1 MMGSAAEA
9 GTLERWRSLRLLGL
23 FVAISLA
30 ARWLSLVL
38 DVIDIDE
45 ASHIVG
51 SRVLLQGGLLY
62 TDFVD
67 NKPPLLYAAFALA
80 QLAGGRGLAGV
91 HLVTAAI
98 VVPLTALAVSACYG
112 HRRTGVVA
120 AIALIVYG
128 AAFIGHDMLATNAE
142 VLMILPASWAVVQLR
157 DHRRAVSNRRI
168 LAAGMLFGTAALIK
182 PQAATWALAAAA
194 AIAHLHASRGEA
206 RQAVGPLA
214 LLAAAVAAPAGL
226 VLVYFTGRGGA
237 EALIYWMGPQNV
249 WYVGNPISAREAV
262 ERWLSYFVPFVV
274 ATSPLWW
281 GWWRSRP
288 LMRERYWLIFSSA
301 LVVASLPPVFAG
313 FRFFPHYFIQLHV
326 PLALAAAP
334 WLDQVIRPPLSR
346 AGRLV
351 IAWTAVMLVGFT
363 VANAVLYLGPP
374 GTVYSERLPVYREVA
389 ERLRADACATGAT
402 LFVWGFAPNLYYYAD
417 LRPASRFVVPTQA
430 RLTGYIPGNLASN
443 RGDIAAE
450 AAVVPAHW
458 DWLMSD
464 LDRHRATF
472 IVDTAPANLYRWG
485 RYPVGDHPR
494 LQRYV
499 DDHFDLVETIR
510 EVRIYRR
517 RGCEAPGGS
526 GAREE

>member
-1 MMGSAAEA
+1 MRRA
-9 GTLERWRSLRLLGL
+9 GTAGRWHSLRLLGL
-23 FVAISLA
+23 FVAISVA

-45 ASHIVG
+45 ASHVVG
-51 SRVLLQGGLLY
+51 ARVLQQGGLLY

-67 NKPPLLYAAFALA
+67 NKPPLLYVAFALA
-80 QLAGGRGLAGV
+80 QLVGGPGLAGV
-91 HLVTAAI
+91 HLVTATI

-157 DHRRAVSNRRI
+157 DAQRAASNTRI
-168 LAAGMLFGTAALIK
+168 LTAGLLFGTASLIK
-182 PQAATWALAAAA
+182 PQVATWVLAAAV

-206 RQAVGPLA
+206 RRAVRPLA
-214 LLAAAVAAPAGL
+214 LLAAAAVAPAGL
-226 VLVYFTGRGGA
+226 VLAYFTVRGGA

-249 WYVGNPISAREAV
+249 WYAGNPISPSEAL
-262 ERWLSYFVPFVV
+262 ERWLSYFVSFAI
-274 ATSPLWW
+274 ATAPLWW
-281 GWWRSRP
+281 GWRSSWE
-288 LMRERYWLIFSSA
+288 LMRERYWMLFSSA
-301 LVVASLPPVFAG
+301 LIVASLPPVFAG
-313 FRFFPHYFIQLHV
+313 FRFFPHYFIQLLV

-334 WLDQVIRPPLSR
+334 WLDDVVRRPLPR
-346 AGRLV
+346 AGRVV
-351 IAWTAVMLVGFT
+351 IGWTTVMLAGFT

-389 ERLRADACATGAT
+389 ERLRADACAPGAT
-402 LFVWGFAPNLYYYAD
+402 LFVWGFAPNLYYYAEMH
-417 LRPASRFVVPTQA
+417 PASRFVALSQA

-450 AAVVPAHW
+450 ATVVPAHW

-485 RYPVGDHPR
+485 RYPVSDFPR
-494 LQRYV
+494 LQRYL
-499 DDHFDLVETIR
+499 DDQFDLVETIR

-517 RGCEAPGGS
+517 RGCEAPGASRVTPG
-526 GAREE
+526 E